1 MRFVIKQYNFINMRV
16 NIQNRLVQQDLF
28 ELLNTHPDNLGTYE
42 EDGVKYLIKSEAGED
57 GEWQTRTMYR
67 YDSASELLEDLE
79 SLRNIMKILDI

>member
-1 MRFVIKQYNFINMRV
+1 MRI

-42 EDGVKYLIKSEAGED
+42 EEGNHYLIKTEPGED
-57 GEWQTRTMYR
+57 GDWHSRTMYR
-67 YDSASELLEDLE
+67 YDSVSELLEDLE